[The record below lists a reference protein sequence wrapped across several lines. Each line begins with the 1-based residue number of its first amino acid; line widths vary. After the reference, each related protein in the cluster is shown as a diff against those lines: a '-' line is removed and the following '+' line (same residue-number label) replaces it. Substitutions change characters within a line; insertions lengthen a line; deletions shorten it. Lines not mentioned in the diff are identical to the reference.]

1 MYDRHLR
8 IFSPDGNLYQIE
20 YAIKAVKNTNITSVG
35 LKGENCAVIIS
46 QKKMA
51 TQYIS
56 QDKLLDYNN
65 ITNIYN
71 ITDEI
76 GCSMVGM
83 PGDCLSMVYKARS
96 EASEFLYSNG
106 YNVNAETLCRNI
118 CDKIQVYTQHAY
130 MRLHACSNI
139 YIYIYMNIC
148 TCVFIF
154 LHKCVKW
161 GMIMGIDE
169 NNKPELFKFDPSG
182 FCAGYRACVI
192 GNKEQESISV
202 LERLLEKR
210 KKKIQ
215 QETIDEDIRN
225 TTILAIEALQTILAF
240 DLKASEIEVAIVS
253 TKNRNFTQISEKEID
268 NYLTYIAERD

>member
-1 MYDRHLR
+1 MVRQSQSMYDRHLT

-20 YAIKAVKNTNITSVG
+20 YAIKAVKNTNITSIGV
-35 LKGENCAVIIS
+35 KGENCAVIIS

-83 PGDCLSMVYKARS
+83 PGDCLSMVYKARI
-96 EASEFLYSNG
+96 EAAEFLYSNG
-106 YNVNAETLCRNI
+106 HNVNVETLCRNI
-118 CDKIQVYTQHAY
+118 CDKIQVFTQHAY
-130 MRLHACSNI
+130 MRLHACS
-139 YIYIYMNIC
+139 
-148 TCVFIF
+148 
-154 LHKCVKW
+154 
-161 GMIMGIDE
+161 GMIIGMGED
-169 NNKPELFKFDPSG
+169 NKPGLFKFDPSG

-192 GNKEQESISV
+192 GNKEQESISI

-215 QETIDEDIRN
+215 QETLEEDVQN
-225 TTILAIEALQTILAF
+225 TIILAIEALQTILAF
-240 DLKASEIEVAIVS
+240 DLKANEIEMAIVS
-253 TKNRNFTQISEKEID
+253 KANPNFTQISEKEID
-268 NYLTYIAERD
+268 NYLTFIAERD

>member
-1 MYDRHLR
+1 M
-8 IFSPDGNLYQIE
+8 
-20 YAIKAVKNTNITSVG
+20 
-35 LKGENCAVIIS
+35 II
-46 QKKMA
+46 
-51 TQYIS
+51 
-56 QDKLLDYNN
+56 
-65 ITNIYN
+65 
-71 ITDEI
+71 
-76 GCSMVGM
+76 
-83 PGDCLSMVYKARS
+83 
-96 EASEFLYSNG
+96 
-106 YNVNAETLCRNI
+106 
-118 CDKIQVYTQHAY
+118 
-130 MRLHACSNI
+130 
-139 YIYIYMNIC
+139 
-148 TCVFIF
+148 
-154 LHKCVKW
+154 
-161 GMIMGIDE
+161 GIDE

>member
-1 MYDRHLR
+1 
-8 IFSPDGNLYQIE
+8 
-20 YAIKAVKNTNITSVG
+20 
-35 LKGENCAVIIS
+35 
-46 QKKMA
+46 MA

-130 MRLHACSNI
+130 MRLHACR
-139 YIYIYMNIC
+139 
-148 TCVFIF
+148 
-154 LHKCVKW
+154 
-161 GMIMGIDE
+161 GMIIGIDE

-182 FCAGYRACVI
+182 FWAGYRACVI

-225 TTILAIEALQTILAF
+225 PTILAIEALQTILAF

-253 TKNRNFTQISEKEID
+253 TKNRKFYTNK
-268 NYLTYIAERD
+268 